1 MINLHIIYKVNLW
14 ILTEDFDEEK
24 KNKMRVGVVGINH
37 KLADLK
43 LRETLAKACHKR
55 FGPFQS
61 IQGEHV
67 FVLLSTCNRTEIYF
81 CSDDLTATHT
91 HLLAI
96 LRLDVEQEFDHK
108 LYSYFGLDCFKHLA
122 RVAAG
127 LDSAIIG
134 ETEIQRQVKLA
145 YEATSTN
152 YSLPHDMHFL
162 FQKSLGIAKKIRFEL
177 QLGRG
182 MPNLEHAIFQTGH
195 HFFEKP
201 KEANILFVGAS
212 EINEK
217 ILSFLL
223 MKQFHQITL
232 CNRSIS
238 QSERWGNDYNIPF
251 ISWDQFRE
259 WESFDWI
266 IFGTKSPDYLIT
278 QDQLSLKN
286 KNKKLIMDL
295 CVPRNVDPKVGKNPF
310 ITLMNIDQINR
321 LLKIRHRRMNHGLI
335 EAEQKITQSAAEQ
348 TFRFRK
354 KISGKSDC
362 LAIIA

>member
-1 MINLHIIYKVNLW
+1 MINLDIIYKVNLW
-14 ILTEDFDEEK
+14 ILAGFFDGEK

-43 LRETLAKACHKR
+43 LRERLAKACQKR

-96 LRLDVEQEFDHK
+96 LRQDVEQEFDHK

-145 YEATSTN
+145 YEATSN
-152 YSLPHDMHFL
+152 HYSLPYDLHFL

-182 MPNLEHAIFQTGH
+182 MPHLEHAIFQTGY
-195 HFFEKP
+195 HFFERP
-201 KEANILFVGAS
+201 KEAKILFVGAS

-217 ILSFLL
+217 ILSFLIS
-223 MKQFHQITL
+223 KQFHQITL
-232 CNRSIS
+232 CNRSTS
-238 QSERWGNDYNIPF
+238 QSEKWGEEYRIPF
-251 ISWDQFRE
+251 IHWGQFKE
-259 WESFDWI
+259 WEYFDWI

-278 QDQLSLKN
+278 QDQISLAN
-286 KNKKLIMDL
+286 TNKKLMMDL
-295 CVPRNVDPKVGKNPF
+295 CVPRNVDPKVGKNAC
-310 ITLMNIDQINR
+310 ITLMNIDQITR
-321 LLKIRHRRMNHGLI
+321 LIKIRHRRMNHGLI
-335 EAEQKITQSAAEQ
+335 QAEQKISQAAAEQ

-354 KISGKSDC
+354 KINGKSEV